1 MCREVIMIGTAC
13 IFFFLGIHTWEDV
26 RKQEISVKKMIC
38 FGILGIGYLIFF
50 RKPVLGELL
59 CSLLPGMLLLLLGRI
74 TSQAVGYGDGWVILI
89 LGLFLAP
96 AELLGILGL
105 ASALAGIWALYLV
118 VRKRKDQE
126 IPFLPFLLLGFAGGV
141 LL

>member
-1 MCREVIMIGTAC
+1 M
-13 IFFFLGIHTWEDV
+13 
-26 RKQEISVKKMIC
+26 
-38 FGILGIGYLIFF
+38 
-50 RKPVLGELL
+50 GELL